1 MPPRD
6 GAWLIASKNRPDVGD
21 VLTAIG
27 VLPSDGTS
35 AIARQCDGTSA
46 TAKLPGGGTAA
57 IAR

>member
-21 VLTAIG
+21 ALTAIG
-27 VLPSDGTS
+27 VLPRDGTS
-35 AIARQCDGTSA
+35 TVARQCDSTSA
-46 TAKLPGGGTAA
+46 TAQLPGGGTAA